1 MGVGLF
7 RLDFLEKNAD
17 QKEEWWSAPQEEE
30 GEGEAMEGVVHGDEE
45 AKVHRLTL
53 LDYLEYELIDR
64 GVRV

>member
-1 MGVGLF
+1 VGLF